1 MSLESKLK
9 QLCDNVDGSIAS
21 FFCSYDGILIGSDI
35 ARKNVVDVDF
45 LAANFSSVINGIN
58 KNYEVSDVIF
68 TLKESI
74 LIIKT
79 FPEGFVG
86 IVLSKDGNLGRCKL
100 ELNKVGD
107 LLGS

>member
-9 QLCDNVDGSIAS
+9 QLCENIDGAIAA
-21 FFCSYDGILIGSDI
+21 FFCGYDGIMIGSNV
-35 ARKNVVDVDF
+35 ARTTSVDVDF
-45 LAANFSSVINGIN
+45 LAANLASVIHNIN
-58 KNYEVSDVIF
+58 KNHEIVDVIF
-68 TLKESI
+68 TLKESVVAV
-74 LIIKT
+74 KT

-107 LLGS
+107 LLGT